1 MKKNFRILSLFG
13 VTTALLVAMLSS
25 ISAFAAPS
33 GAVTGTITVDRDWYS
48 NATAAN
54 NDVLVKVTDADANI
68 TTTAVTGTLDIMRN
82 KAQLAGAQTVLPNTP
97 IVGTPYICD
106 TDHANVAA
114 CNAGTLNLITNNGGT
129 GTSQLSVVVNDATTG
144 VITIT
149 NTSSQAT
156 VNGAGAD
163 LEVHYTYSAV
173 DYVKTT
179 LKSTQEPNGNTI
191 WLKETGKDTGIFTA
205 IVDITPDATA
215 TDYGTLKTIY
225 KGASGNLGAGVASA
239 ALNSTVDH
247 LDEQALKQTGGTAA
261 SAANVWCVKSTDGN
275 DASLTDDDCAQAANG
290 ATVAYVPGT
299 LAITANT
306 GVASDT
312 PTVTFTPTGALNSLI
327 EINYPHDV
335 VTGVSSTT
343 AASNTVNDNGLKALN
358 LNTLT
363 AEYSDSTPTSGSTAV
378 KVTDTASVETSGATF
393 ASILPVTS
401 TATQSTQPTI
411 SGTVTDTGGSGID
424 VSTVMINI
432 DKNGDGD
439 VGDANETNQ
448 ATVVTGADGDNTVTF
463 TFTTTLSVNN
473 DHNFFIEAT
482 DMAGNIAFTDA
493 TPAATGEDAA
503 VGDNDTADWHQFT
516 IDSTPATFSSAQTGK
531 YWDSSLS
538 TPAEASNKATSV
550 VLIFNENID
559 GTTVQATDFLVDGV
573 QPITAFHTTSA
584 KTKVY
589 LELGT
594 AIAAD
599 KKPVVKM
606 GAAGAVSDLA
616 GNTTNTGSVT
626 ASDKIAPTFTVTLDA
641 TLTKKNVVVTVSS
654 DEPISGAPI
663 INVGALKGGSTSS
676 LPTTNSNLSSQVATS
691 TSWTG
696 KYTATANYEGKVG
709 VVVTGNDMNGNS
721 GTAGN
726 NTMGAAALTANNCDK
741 AHNDYSTD
749 CKFTSTKNIVFTSD
763 TTMNDAT
770 FTSGNVSLNDTSP
783 GANVTNASPY
793 VTATFDEAV
802 TVTAATFD
810 LKSATTPADVLASGS
825 LATDGKK
832 WIYKADGLTVGS
844 EYKINIT
851 YADAAGNED
860 KNIDAV
866 LTIKAIS
873 DTSIPLNPGSNLI
886 SMPVDPADTAINTVI
901 TSSAVS
907 AVSTYDN
914 GAWISATRSGAG
926 TLSGALTTIE
936 SGRAYWVT
944 TTDFTPI
951 KTAVVTQDA
960 GDTPPTVAVEE
971 GWNLL
976 PVINI
981 TNTNASIGNTLTADT
996 YFGSISWVTAYS
1008 YSPVTDVWSK
1018 ITPNTFATVTVG
1030 NGYWVYADA
1039 AGTLVP

>member
-1 MKKNFRILSLFG
+1 MKKNFRYLSLFG

-33 GAVTGTITVDRDWYS
+33 GAITGTITVDKTWYS
-48 NATAAN
+48 NDTNAT

-68 TTTAVTGTLDIMRN
+68 TSASTALTADAAGDQRARSLAQYASANIVVATG
-82 KAQLAGAQTVLPNTP
+82 QTP
-97 IVGTPYICD
+97 IVGTPVVCD
-106 TDHANVAA
+106 KGDLIGACDGEVDGKTISVTVVDAA
-114 CNAGTLNLITNNGGT
+114 AGIVRLTNQDAAVGG
-129 GTSQLSVVVNDATTG
+129 A
-144 VITIT
+144 
-149 NTSSQAT
+149 
-156 VNGAGAD
+156 AD
-163 LEVHYTYSAV
+163 IAMFWNYSDV

-215 TDYGTLKTIY
+215 TDYGTLKTVMSNV
-225 KGASGNLGAGVASA
+225 ASGNLAAGAQSAELTGDVANMIFIDETQLLAQPAGPAAGSA
-239 ALNSTVDH
+239 SNLWCIRK
-247 LDEQALKQTGGTAA
+247 QAATDDNCTD
-261 SAANVWCVKSTDGN
+261 ANNYVAGSIV
-275 DASLTDDDCAQAANG
+275 LTDNDG
-290 ATVAYVPGT
+290 IGFPKFK
-299 LAITANT
+299 I
-306 GVASDT
+306 
-312 PTVTFTPTGALNSLI
+312 TPTGA
-327 EINYPHDV
+327 INEAIDINMTV
-335 VTGVSSTT
+335 DNVSACTSSTT
-343 AASNTVNDNGLKALN
+343 AGSNTCNDNGLKALN

-363 AEYSDSTPTSGSTAV
+363 AEYSDATPTSGATAV
-378 KVTDTASVETSGATF
+378 KVTDTASVETTGATF
-393 ASILPVTS
+393 SAILPVTT

-432 DKNGDGD
+432 DTDGNAAIAGGTEVD
-439 VGDANETNQ
+439 Q
-448 ATVVTGADGDNTVTF
+448 ATVVTGADGDNTVTW
-463 TFTTTLSVNN
+463 TYTATLGVNLP
-473 DHNFFIEAT
+473 HNFYVEAT
-482 DMAGNIAFTDA
+482 DMAGNLTYSDA
-493 TPAATGEDAA
+493 TPSATGEDAA
-503 VGDNDTADWHQFT
+503 VGPNDTADWHQFT
-516 IDSTPATFSSAQTGK
+516 IDSTPASFSSAQTGK
-531 YWDSSLS
+531 FWDSSLS
-538 TPAEASNKATSV
+538 TPAEGSDKNTSV
-550 VLIFNENID
+550 VLIFNENVD
-559 GTTVQATDFLVDGV
+559 GTTVQAADFLVDGV
-573 QPITAFHTTSA
+573 QPVTAFHTTSA

-589 LELGT
+589 LELGA

-626 ASDKIAPTFTVTLDA
+626 AADKISPTFTVTLDA

-663 INVGALKGGSTSS
+663 INVGALKGGASS
-676 LPTTNSNLSSQVATS
+676 SVPVTNSNLSSQVATS

-696 KYTATANYEGKVG
+696 KYTAGATYEGKVG

-726 NTMGAAALTANNCDK
+726 NTMGAATLSADQCNA
-741 AHNDYSTD
+741 AHASYSSD

-770 FTSGNVSLNDTSP
+770 YTSGNVSLNDTSP
-783 GANVTNASPY
+783 GANVTNAAPY
-793 VTATFDEAV
+793 ITATFDEAV

-810 LKSATTPADVLASGS
+810 LKSATTPADVLAAGS

-832 WIYKADGLTVGS
+832 WIYKAEGLTVGS
-844 EYKINIT
+844 EYKVNIT
-851 YADAAGNED
+851 YSDAAGNED

-866 LTIKAIS
+866 LTIKAIT
-873 DTSIPLNPGSNLI
+873 DTSIPLNPGSNLV

-914 GAWISATRSGAG
+914 GAWITATRSGD
-926 TLSGALTTIE
+926 TLSGALSTIE

-981 TNTNASIGNTLTADT
+981 TNTNASIGNSLTADT

-1030 NGYWVYADA
+1030 AGYWVYADA

>member
-33 GAVTGTITVDRDWYS
+33 GAVTGTITVDKNWYS
-48 NATAAN
+48 NDTSAN
-54 NDVLVKVTDADANI
+54 NDVLITVNDADANV
-68 TTTAVTGTLDIMRN
+68 TKASTA
-82 KAQLAGAQTVLPNTP
+82 LAASAAGDQRAKNLQQYASVNVVVDSAETP
-97 IVGTPYICD
+97 IVGTPKVCD
-106 TDHANVAA
+106 KGDAIAA
-114 CNAGTLNLITNNGGT
+114 CDGEVNGKTVSVTVVDAAAGIVQLTN
-129 GTSQLSVVVNDATTG
+129 QDAAIANDA
-144 VITIT
+144 
-149 NTSSQAT
+149 
-156 VNGAGAD
+156 NGEIAMFWN
-163 LEVHYTYSAV
+163 YSDV
-173 DYVKTT
+173 DYLKTT

-191 WLKETGKDTGIFTA
+191 WLKETGKDTGVFTA
-205 IVDITPDATA
+205 IVDITDDSTA

-225 KGASGNLGAGVASA
+225 NGASGDLGAGVQSA
-239 ALNSTVDH
+239 ALNSAVDH
-247 LDEQALKQTGGTAA
+247 LDEQALKQTAGQGGVWCVRTAA
-261 SAANVWCVKSTDGN
+261 STDDNCADGAANTYF
-275 DASLTDDDCAQAANG
+275 AG
-290 ATVAYVPGT
+290 ALEIVT
-299 LAITANT
+299 NT

-312 PTVTFTPTGALNSLI
+312 PTVKWTPVVAIDANI
-327 EINYPHDV
+327 NINYPHDV
-335 VTGVSSTT
+335 VTGTSSTT
-343 AASNTVNDNGLKALN
+343 ALSNTVNDNGLKALN
-358 LNTLT
+358 LNTVT
-363 AEYSDSTPTSGSTAV
+363 AEYSDSTPTSGATAV

-439 VGDANETNQ
+439 VGDAGETNQ

-463 TFTTTLSVNN
+463 TYTATLSVNN

-493 TPAATGEDAA
+493 TPAAAGEDAA
-503 VGDNDTADWHQFT
+503 VGDSDAADWHQFT

-531 YWDSSLS
+531 FWDSSLS
-538 TPAEASNKATSV
+538 TPAEGSNKATSV

-559 GTTVQATDFLVDGV
+559 GTTVQASDFLVDGV
-573 QPITAFHTTSA
+573 QPVSAFHTTSA

-626 ASDKIAPTFTVTLDA
+626 ASDKIAPTFTVSLDA

-663 INVGALKGGSTSS
+663 INVGALKGGATSS
-676 LPTTNSNLSSQVATS
+676 LPTTNANLSSQVATS

-726 NTMGAAALTANNCDK
+726 NTMGAASLTANQCNA
-741 AHNDYSTD
+741 AHVDYSSD

-783 GANVTNASPY
+783 GANVTNTAPY

-860 KNIDAV
+860 KNIDAL

-886 SMPVDPADTAINTVI
+886 SIPVDPADTAINSVI

-907 AVSTYDN
+907 AVSTYDD
-914 GAWISATRSGAG
+914 GAWITATRSGD
-926 TLSGALTTIE
+926 TLSGALTTID

-951 KTAVVTQDA
+951 KTAVTTQDA
-960 GDTPPTVAVEE
+960 GDTPPTVAVEA

-1030 NGYWVYADA
+1030 SGYWVYADA

>member
-1 MKKNFRILSLFG
+1 VKKNFRILSLFG
-13 VTTALLVAMLSS
+13 VTTIMLVAMLSS

-33 GAVTGTITVDRDWYS
+33 GAVTGTITVDKDWYS
-48 NATAAN
+48 NDTNAN
-54 NDVLVKVTDADANI
+54 SNDDVLIKVTDADANV
-68 TTTAVTGTLDIMRN
+68 TKASTALAASGAGDQRARN
-82 KAQLAGAQTVLPNTP
+82 LAQYASINLVVDAAETP
-97 IVGTPYICD
+97 IVGTPKVCD
-106 TDHANVAA
+106 KGDAIGA
-114 CNAGTLNLITNNGGT
+114 CDGEVDGKT
-129 GTSQLSVVVNDATTG
+129 LSVTVVDAAAG
-144 VITIT
+144 IVRLT
-149 NTSSQAT
+149 NQDAA
-156 VNGAGAD
+156 VGGAAD
-163 LEVHYTYSAV
+163 IALFWNYSDV
-173 DYVKTT
+173 DYVKST

-205 IVDITPDATA
+205 IVDLTNDSTA
-215 TDYGTLKTIY
+215 TDYGTLKTVY
-225 KGASGNLGAGVASA
+225 SNAASGDLAAGAQSATLNFDEAFDHVDEA
-239 ALNSTVDH
+239 ALLSV
-247 LDEQALKQTGGTAA
+247 GGQGKAWCVRTAA
-261 SAANVWCVKSTDGN
+261 STDHNCADGAANSYI
-275 DASLTDDDCAQAANG
+275 AA
-290 ATVAYVPGT
+290 TMVMVT
-299 LAITANT
+299 NT
-306 GVASDT
+306 GVATDT
-312 PTVTFTPTGALNSLI
+312 PSFKITPTGALNANI
-327 EINYPHDV
+327 DVNVPIDV
-335 VTGVSSTT
+335 VTGTSSTT

-358 LNTLT
+358 LNTVT
-363 AEYSDSTPTSGSTAV
+363 ASYKDSTPTSGAAV
-378 KVTDTASVETSGATF
+378 TLTDTASVETTGATF
-393 ASILPVTS
+393 SNILPVTGTS
-401 TATQSTQPTI
+401 TQSTQPTI

-432 DKNGDGD
+432 DADGNSAIAGGSEVD
-439 VGDANETNQ
+439 Q
-448 ATVVTGADGDNTVTF
+448 AVVVTGADGDNTVTW
-463 TFTTTLSVNN
+463 TYTATLAVNLG
-473 DHNFFIEAT
+473 HNFYVEAT
-482 DMAGNIAFTDA
+482 DMSGNLTYSDA
-493 TPAATGEDAA
+493 TPAATNENAA
-503 VGDNDTADWHQFT
+503 VGPNDTADWYQFT
-516 IDSTPATFSSAQTGK
+516 IDSTPATFSSAETGK

-538 TPAEASNKATSV
+538 TPAEASDKNTSV

-559 GTTVQATDFLVDGV
+559 GTTVQASDFLVDGV
-573 QPITAFHTTSA
+573 QPVTAFHTSSA

-594 AIAAD
+594 AIASD

-606 GAAGAVSDLA
+606 GAAGAVSDEA

-626 ASDKIAPTFTVTLDA
+626 ASDKIAPSFTVTLDS
-641 TLTKKNVVVTVSS
+641 TLTKKNVVVTVSA
-654 DEPISGAPI
+654 DEPISGAPTI
-663 INVGALKGGSTSS
+663 TVGALKGGAGSS
-676 LPTTNSNLSSQVATS
+676 LPSTSTPLSSQVATS

-696 KYTATANYEGKVG
+696 KYTATANYEGTVG
-709 VVVTGNDMNGNS
+709 VTVAGNDMNGNS

-726 NTMGAAALTANNCDK
+726 NTMGAATLTANQCDK

-749 CKFTSTKNIVFTSD
+749 CKFTSTKNISFTSD

-770 FTSGNVSLNDTSP
+770 FTSGNVSLSDTSP
-783 GANVTNASPY
+783 GANVTNSAPY

-810 LKSATTPADVLASGS
+810 LKSATTPADVLAAGS
-825 LATDGKK
+825 LASDGKK
-832 WIYKADGLTVGS
+832 WIYKAEGLTVGS

-860 KNIDAV
+860 KNIDAL

-886 SMPVDPADTAINTVI
+886 SIPVDPADTAINTVI

-914 GAWISATRSGAG
+914 GAWISATRSGD

-981 TNTNASIGNTLTADT
+981 TSTNASIGNTLTADT

>member
-1 MKKNFRILSLFG
+1 MKKNFRYLSLFG

-33 GAVTGTITVDRDWYS
+33 GAITGTITVDKNWYS
-48 NATAAN
+48 NDTSAA

-68 TTTAVTGTLDIMRN
+68 KTAGVTGTLNIMRN
-82 KAQLAGAQTVLPNTP
+82 KAQLAGAQTVLPNVP

-106 TDHANVAA
+106 TDHADLAA

-129 GTSQLSVVVNDATTG
+129 GSSQLSVVVNDATTG

-149 NTSSQAT
+149 NTSTQGT

-163 LEVHYTYSAV
+163 LEVHYNYSAV

-205 IVDITPDATA
+205 LVDITADATA
-215 TDYGTLKTIY
+215 TDYGTLKTVMSDV
-225 KGASGNLGAGVASA
+225 ASGNLGAGVQSA
-239 ALNSTVDH
+239 ELTGDVANMIFI
-247 LDEQALKQTGGTAA
+247 DETQLLAQTTFTAG
-261 SAANVWCVKSTDGN
+261 SAANLWCIRLAAGTDDNCTETNNVVPGVVV
-275 DASLTDDDCAQAANG
+275 LTDNDGVGFPKFKITPVGAVNANIDINM
-290 ATVAYVPGT
+290 TVDNVSACT
-299 LAITANT
+299 
-306 GVASDT
+306 
-312 PTVTFTPTGALNSLI
+312 
-327 EINYPHDV
+327 
-335 VTGVSSTT
+335 SSTT
-343 AASNTVNDNGLKALN
+343 AGSNTCNDNGLKALN
-358 LNTLT
+358 LNTIT
-363 AEYSDSTPTSGSTAV
+363 AEYSDATPTSGSTAV
-378 KVTDTASVETSGATF
+378 KVTDTASVETTGATF
-393 ASILPVTS
+393 SAILPVTS

-432 DKNGDGD
+432 DTNGNAAISGGSEID
-439 VGDANETNQ
+439 Q
-448 ATVVTGADGDNTVTF
+448 ATVVTGADGDNTVTW
-463 TFTTTLSVNN
+463 TYTATLGVNL
-473 DHNFFIEAT
+473 DHNFYVEAT
-482 DMAGNIAFTDA
+482 DMAGNLTYSDA

-503 VGDNDTADWHQFT
+503 VGPADTADWHQFK

-531 YWDSSLS
+531 FWDTSLS
-538 TPAEASNKATSV
+538 TPAEGSDKNTSV

-559 GTTVQATDFLVDGV
+559 GTTVQASDFLVDGV
-573 QPITAFHTTSA
+573 QPVTAFHTTSA

-626 ASDKIAPTFTVTLDA
+626 AADKIAPSFTVTLDA
-641 TLTKKNVVVTVSS
+641 TLTKKNIVVTVSS

-663 INVGALKGGSTSS
+663 INVGALKGGANTS
-676 LPTTNSNLSSQVATS
+676 LPVTNSNLSSQVATS

-696 KYTATANYEGKVG
+696 KYTAGASYEGKVG

-721 GTAGN
+721 GTTGN
-726 NTMGAAALTANNCDK
+726 NTMGAATLSADQCNA
-741 AHNDYSTD
+741 AHASYSSD

-763 TTMNDAT
+763 MTMNDAT
-770 FTSGNVSLNDTSP
+770 YTSGNVSLSDTSP
-783 GANVTNASPY
+783 GANVTNSAPY

-810 LKSATTPADVLASGS
+810 LKSATTPADVLADGS
-825 LATDGKK
+825 LASDGKK
-832 WIYKADGLTVGS
+832 WIYKAEGLTVGS
-844 EYKINIT
+844 EYKINLT

-873 DTSIPLNPGSNLI
+873 DTSIPLNPGSNLV

-914 GAWISATRSGAG
+914 GAWITATRSGD
-926 TLSGALTTIE
+926 TLSGALSTIE

-981 TNTNASIGNTLTADT
+981 TNTNASIGNSLTADT

-1030 NGYWVYADA
+1030 AGYWVYADA

>member
-239 ALNSTVDH
+239 ALNALVDH

-312 PTVTFTPTGALNSLI
+312 PTVTFTPTGALNSTI

-358 LNTLT
+358 LNTIT

-538 TPAEASNKATSV
+538 TPAEASDKATSV

-886 SMPVDPADTAINTVI
+886 SIPVDPADTAINTVI
-901 TSSAVS
+901 TSTAVS

-914 GAWISATRSGAG
+914 GAWISATRSGD

-981 TNTNASIGNTLTADT
+981 TSTNASIGNTLTADT

>member
-33 GAVTGTITVDRDWYS
+33 GAVTGTITVDKNWYS
-48 NATAAN
+48 NDTSAN
-54 NDVLVKVTDADANI
+54 NDVLITVTDADANI
-68 TTTAVTGTLDIMRN
+68 TSAAIGDDNTAVRNLAAGGSTTTTL
-82 KAQLAGAQTVLPNTP
+82 AETP
-97 IVGTPYICD
+97 IVGTPYFCLNSLSLNA
-106 TDHANVAA
+106 TTCAAHASKNKADSDGGDANLLISVTVVDAA
-114 CNAGTLNLITNNGGT
+114 NGVIRFVNTHAST
-129 GTSQLSVVVNDATTG
+129 GVSNDADT
-144 VITIT
+144 
-149 NTSSQAT
+149 ADWT
-156 VNGAGAD
+156 VDIFYN
-163 LEVHYTYSAV
+163 YSAV
-173 DYVKTT
+173 DYAKTT

-191 WLKETGKDTGIFTA
+191 WLKETGKDTGKFTA
-205 IVDITPDATA
+205 TVVITDDSTA

-225 KGASGNLGAGVASA
+225 KGASGNLAAGAQSG
-239 ALNSTVDH
+239 ALNSAVDH
-247 LDEQALKQTGGTAA
+247 LDEQALTQTNERNG
-261 SAANVWCVKSTDGN
+261 VWCVKSGANDG
-275 DASLTDDDCAQAANG
+275 ALADDNCAEAAG
-290 ATVAYVPGT
+290 GGVTYVPGT
-299 LAITANT
+299 LAIVTNT
-306 GVASDT
+306 GVAADT
-312 PTVTFTPTGALNSLI
+312 PTVKFTPTGALNSHI

-335 VTGVSSTT
+335 VS
-343 AASNTVNDNGLKALN
+343 ADPPADNGLKALN
-358 LNTLT
+358 LNTIT
-363 AEYSDSTPTSGSTAV
+363 AEYSDATPTSGATAV
-378 KVTDTASVETSGATF
+378 KVTDTASVETTGATF
-393 ASILPVTS
+393 SNILPVTS

-432 DKNGDGD
+432 DTDGNAAIAGGSEVD
-439 VGDANETNQ
+439 Q
-448 ATVVTGADGDNTVTF
+448 ATVVTGSDGDNTVTW
-463 TFTTTLSVNN
+463 TYTATLGVNLP
-473 DHNFFIEAT
+473 HNFYVEAT
-482 DMAGNIAFTDA
+482 DMAGNLTYSDA

-503 VGDNDTADWHQFT
+503 VGPNDTADWHQFT

-531 YWDSSLS
+531 FWDTSLS
-538 TPAEASNKATSV
+538 TPAEGSNKATSV

-559 GTTVQATDFLVDGV
+559 GTTVQASDFLVDGV
-573 QPITAFHTTSA
+573 QPVSAFHTTSA

-616 GNTTNTGSVT
+616 CNTTNTGSVT

-641 TLTKKNVVVTVSS
+641 TLTKKNVIVTVSA

-663 INVGALKGGSTSS
+663 INVGALKGGASSS
-676 LPTTNSNLSSQVATS
+676 LPVTNSNLSSQVATS

-696 KYTATANYEGKVG
+696 KYTAGATYEGKVG

-726 NTMGAAALTANNCDK
+726 NTMGAATLSADQCNA
-741 AHNDYSTD
+741 AHASYSSD

-770 FTSGNVSLNDTSP
+770 FTSGNVSLNDSTP

-810 LKSATTPADVLASGS
+810 LKSATTPADVLAAGS
-825 LATDGKK
+825 LSTDGKK

-844 EYKINIT
+844 EYKVNIT
-851 YADAAGNED
+851 YSDAAGNED
-860 KNIDAV
+860 KNIDAL

-886 SMPVDPADTAINTVI
+886 SIPVDPADTAINSVI

-907 AVSTYDN
+907 AVSTYDD
-914 GAWISATRSGAG
+914 GAWITATRSGD
-926 TLSGALTTIE
+926 TLSGALTTID

-951 KTAVVTQDA
+951 KTAVTTQDA

>member
-1 MKKNFRILSLFG
+1 MKKNFRYLSLFG

-33 GAVTGTITVDRDWYS
+33 GAITGTITVDKTWYS
-48 NATAAN
+48 NVAAAT
-54 NDVLVKVTDADANI
+54 NDVLVKVTDADAN
-68 TTTAVTGTLDIMRN
+68 TTTAAVTNDVETLRA
-82 KAQLAGAQTVLPNTP
+82 KASLVSTNIVLANTP
-97 IVGTPYICD
+97 IVGTPVACD
-106 TDHANVAA
+106 SDTATDTLAKCIAASAQNIFVTSTATQPHSLVVANAA
-114 CNAGTLNLITNNGGT
+114 A
-129 GTSQLSVVVNDATTG
+129 G
-144 VITIT
+144 VITMT
-149 NTSSQAT
+149 NLHGSAT
-156 VNGAGAD
+156 PNDGTVDAD
-163 LEVHYTYSAV
+163 IYYNYSAV

-205 IVDITPDATA
+205 KVDLSADAVA
-215 TDYGTLKTIY
+215 TDYGTLKTIMSNV
-225 KGASGNLGAGVASA
+225 ASGNLAAGAQSATLTGDVANMIFIDEAQFLAQPAGAQSA
-239 ALNSTVDH
+239 TSLWCVR
-247 LDEQALKQTGGTAA
+247 TAA
-261 SAANVWCVKSTDGN
+261 SSDDNCADGAANTYFPASMALVDNDGVGFPTFKITPVGVLN
-275 DASLTDDDCAQAANG
+275 ENVDVNVTVDDISAC
-290 ATVAYVPGT
+290 
-299 LAITANT
+299 
-306 GVASDT
+306 
-312 PTVTFTPTGALNSLI
+312 
-327 EINYPHDV
+327 
-335 VTGVSSTT
+335 VSSTT
-343 AASNTVNDNGLKALN
+343 AASNTCTDNGLKALN
-358 LNTLT
+358 LNTIT
-363 AEYSDSTPTSGSTAV
+363 AEYSDATPTSGSTAV
-378 KVTDTASVETSGATF
+378 KVTDTASVETTGATF
-393 ASILPVTS
+393 SGILPVTS

-432 DKNGDGD
+432 DTDGNAAIAGGSEVD
-439 VGDANETNQ
+439 Q
-448 ATVVTGADGDNTVTF
+448 ATVVTGADGDNTVTW
-463 TFTTTLSVNN
+463 TYTATLAVNL
-473 DHNFFIEAT
+473 DHNFYVEAT
-482 DMAGNIAFTDA
+482 DMAGNLTYSDA

-503 VGDNDTADWHQFT
+503 VGPNDTADWHQFK

-531 YWDSSLS
+531 FWDTSLS
-538 TPAEASNKATSV
+538 TPAEGSDKNTSV

-559 GTTVQATDFLVDGV
+559 GTTVQAADFLVDGV
-573 QPITAFHTTSA
+573 QPVTAFHTTSA

-589 LELGT
+589 LELGA

-626 ASDKIAPTFTVTLDA
+626 AADKIAPTFTVTLDA
-641 TLTKKNVVVTVSS
+641 TLTKKNIVVTVSS

-663 INVGALKGGSTSS
+663 INVGALKGGASTSV
-676 LPTTNSNLSSQVATS
+676 PVTNSNLSSQVATS

-696 KYTATANYEGKVG
+696 KYTAGATYEGKVG

-721 GTAGN
+721 GTTGN
-726 NTMGAAALTANNCDK
+726 NTMGAATLSADQCNA
-741 AHNDYSTD
+741 AHASYSSD

-763 TTMNDAT
+763 MTMNDAT
-770 FTSGNVSLNDTSP
+770 YTSGNVSLSDTSP
-783 GANVTNASPY
+783 GANVTNTAPY

-810 LKSATTPADVLASGS
+810 LKSATTPADVLAAGS
-825 LATDGKK
+825 LASDGKK
-832 WIYKADGLTVGS
+832 WIYKAEGLTVGS
-844 EYKINIT
+844 EYKINLT

-866 LTIKAIS
+866 LTIKAIT
-873 DTSIPLNPGSNLI
+873 DTSIPLNPGSNLV

-914 GAWISATRSGAG
+914 GAWITATRSGD
-926 TLSGALTTIE
+926 TLSGALSTIE

-981 TNTNASIGNTLTADT
+981 TNTNASIGNSLTADT

-1030 NGYWVYADA
+1030 AGYWVYADA

>member
-1 MKKNFRILSLFG
+1 MKKNFRYLSLFG

-33 GAVTGTITVDRDWYS
+33 GAITGTITVDKTWYS
-48 NATAAN
+48 NVAAAT
-54 NDVLVKVTDADANI
+54 NDVLIKVTDADANV
-68 TTTAVTGTLDIMRN
+68 TTAGTGLAVSGTGDQVARSLAQGAAVTLMVDAA
-82 KAQLAGAQTVLPNTP
+82 KTP
-97 IVGTPYICD
+97 IVGTPLVCD
-106 TDHANVAA
+106 KADLIAA
-114 CNAGTLNLITNNGGT
+114 CDNEVDSKTISVTVVDAVAGLVRLTNI
-129 GTSQLSVVVNDATTG
+129 D
-144 VITIT
+144 
-149 NTSSQAT
+149 
-156 VNGAGAD
+156 
-163 LEVHYTYSAV
+163 SAV
-173 DYVKTT
+173 GGAADIALFWNYSDVDYLKTT
-179 LKSTQEPNGNTI
+179 LKSTQEPNGNTV

-205 IVDITPDATA
+205 IVVVTADAVA

-225 KGASGNLGAGVASA
+225 NGAPGDLGAGVQSA
-239 ALNSTVDH
+239 AFNSAVDH
-247 LDEQALKQTGGTAA
+247 LDEVALSTTAGQNGAWCVRTAA
-261 SAANVWCVKSTDGN
+261 STDDNCTDGV
-275 DASLTDDDCAQAANG
+275 ANTYF
-290 ATVAYVPGT
+290 AGT
-299 LAITANT
+299 LEIVTNT
-306 GVASDT
+306 GVAADT
-312 PTVTFTPTGALNSLI
+312 PTVKWTPTVAIANGTNI
-327 EINYPHDV
+327 NINYPHDV
-335 VTGVSSTT
+335 VTGTSSTT

-358 LNTLT
+358 LNTIT
-363 AEYSDSTPTSGSTAV
+363 AEYSDSTPTSGATAV
-378 KVTDTASVETSGATF
+378 KVTDTASVETTGATF
-393 ASILPVTS
+393 SGILPVTS

-432 DKNGDGD
+432 DADGNAAIAGGSEVD
-439 VGDANETNQ
+439 Q
-448 ATVVTGADGDNTVTF
+448 ATVVTGADGDNTVTW
-463 TFTTTLSVNN
+463 TYTATLGVNLA
-473 DHNFFIEAT
+473 HNFYVEAT
-482 DMAGNIAFTDA
+482 DMAGNLTYSDA

-503 VGDNDTADWHQFT
+503 VGPNDTADWHQFT

-531 YWDSSLS
+531 FWDTSLS
-538 TPAEASNKATSV
+538 TPAEGSDLSTSV

-559 GTTVQATDFLVDGV
+559 GTTVQAADFLVDGV
-573 QPITAFHTTSA
+573 QPVTAFHTTSA

-616 GNTTNTGSVT
+616 GNTTNTGTVT
-626 ASDKIAPTFTVTLDA
+626 ATDKIAPTFTVTLDA
-641 TLTKKNVVVTVSS
+641 TLTKKNIVVTVSS

-663 INVGALKGGSTSS
+663 INVGALKGGAGTS
-676 LPTTNSNLSSQVATS
+676 LPVTNSNLSSQVATS

-696 KYTATANYEGKVG
+696 KYTAGATYEGKVG

-721 GTAGN
+721 GTTGN
-726 NTMGAAALTANNCDK
+726 NTMGAVTLTANQCDA

-763 TTMNDAT
+763 MTMNDAT
-770 FTSGNVSLNDTSP
+770 YTSGNVSLGDTSP
-783 GANVTNASPY
+783 GNNVTNTAPY
-793 VTATFDEAV
+793 ITATFDEAV

-810 LKSATTPADVLASGS
+810 LKSATTPADILAAGS

-832 WIYKADGLTVGS
+832 WIYKAAGLVVGS
-844 EYKINIT
+844 EYKVNIT

-860 KNIDAV
+860 KNIDAL
-866 LTIKAIS
+866 LTIKAIT

-901 TSSAVS
+901 TSSAIS

-914 GAWISATRSGAG
+914 GAWITATRSGD
-926 TLSGALTTIE
+926 TLAGALTTIE

-981 TNTNASIGNTLTADT
+981 TNTNASIGNSLTADT

-1008 YSPVTDVWSK
+1008 YSPVTDVWGK
-1018 ITPNTFATVTVG
+1018 ITPNTFATVSVG
-1030 NGYWVYADA
+1030 AGYWVYADA

>member
-1 MKKNFRILSLFG
+1 MKKNFRYLSLFG

-33 GAVTGTITVDRDWYS
+33 GAITGTITVDKTWYS
-48 NATAAN
+48 NDTNAT
-54 NDVLVKVTDADANI
+54 NDVLVKVTDADANV
-68 TTTAVTGTLDIMRN
+68 TTAVIINDDTSLRN
-82 KAQLAGAQTVLPNTP
+82 MAAGATVQKTLAQTP
-97 IVGTPYICD
+97 IVGTPIFCLND
-106 TDHANVAA
+106 KATTAANCAAHAAKNKMDSDGGDAD
-114 CNAGTLNLITNNGGT
+114 LLISVTVVDAVTGVVRFINTTST
-129 GTSQLSVVVNDATTG
+129 GTSNDGDT
-144 VITIT
+144 VDWTIDIFY
-149 NTSSQAT
+149 N
-156 VNGAGAD
+156 
-163 LEVHYTYSAV
+163 YSAV

-205 IVDITPDATA
+205 LVDITADATP
-215 TDYGTLKTIY
+215 TDYGTLKTIASNI
-225 KGASGNLGAGVASA
+225 ASGAISAGALSGTLTGDVANMIYIDETQFLAQPTGAQSA
-239 ALNSTVDH
+239 TSLWCVRIQESTDNNCA
-247 LDEQALKQTGGTAA
+247 DG
-261 SAANVWCVKSTDGN
+261 AANSYYPATIT
-275 DASLTDDDCAQAANG
+275 LTDND
-290 ATVAYVPGT
+290 
-299 LAITANT
+299 
-306 GVASDT
+306 GVGF
-312 PTVTFTPTGALNSLI
+312 PTFKITPTGAVDDAI
-327 EINYPHDV
+327 DV
-335 VTGVSSTT
+335 NVTVDDVSACTSSTT
-343 AASNTVNDNGLKALN
+343 AGSNTCTDNGLKALN
-358 LNTLT
+358 LNTIT
-363 AEYSDSTPTSGSTAV
+363 AEYSDSTPTSGATAV
-378 KVTDTASVETSGATF
+378 KVTDTASVETTGATF
-393 ASILPVTS
+393 SAILPVTT

-424 VSTVMINI
+424 VSTVVINI
-432 DKNGDGD
+432 DTDGNAAIAGGTE
-439 VGDANETNQ
+439 VGL
-448 ATVVTGADGDNTVTF
+448 ATVVTGADGDNTVTW
-463 TFTTTLSVNN
+463 TYTATLGVNLP
-473 DHNFFIEAT
+473 HNFYIAAT
-482 DMAGNIAFTDA
+482 DMAGNLTYSDA
-493 TPAATGEDAA
+493 TPSATNEDAA
-503 VGDNDTADWHQFT
+503 VGPNDTADWHQFT

-531 YWDSSLS
+531 FWDSSLS
-538 TPAEASNKATSV
+538 TPAEASDKNTSV

-559 GTTVQATDFLVDGV
+559 GTTVQASDFLVDGV
-573 QPITAFHTTSA
+573 QPVSAFHTTSA

-626 ASDKIAPTFTVTLDA
+626 AADKIAPTFTVTLDA
-641 TLTKKNVVVTVSS
+641 TLTKKNIVVTVSS

-663 INVGALKGGSTSS
+663 INVGALKGGASS
-676 LPTTNSNLSSQVATS
+676 SVPVTNSNLSSQVATS

-696 KYTATANYEGKVG
+696 KYTAGASYEGKVG

-726 NTMGAAALTANNCDK
+726 NTMGAATLSADQCNA
-741 AHNDYSTD
+741 AHASYSSD

-763 TTMNDAT
+763 MTMNDAT
-770 FTSGNVSLNDTSP
+770 FTSGNVSLSDTSP
-783 GANVTNASPY
+783 GANVTNSAPY

-810 LKSATTPADVLASGS
+810 LKSATTPADVLAAGS
-825 LATDGKK
+825 LASDGKK
-832 WIYKADGLTVGS
+832 WIYKAEGLTVGS
-844 EYKINIT
+844 EYKVNIT
-851 YADAAGNED
+851 YSDAAGNED

-873 DTSIPLNPGSNLI
+873 DTSIPLNPGSNLV

-914 GAWISATRSGAG
+914 GAWITATRSGDS
-926 TLSGALTTIE
+926 LSGALTTIE

-981 TNTNASIGNTLTADT
+981 TNTNASIGNSLTADT

-1030 NGYWVYADA
+1030 AGYWVYADA

>member
-13 VTTALLVAMLSS
+13 VTTIMLVAMLSS

-33 GAVTGTITVDRDWYS
+33 GAVTGTITVDKDWYS
-48 NATAAN
+48 NDTNAN
-54 NDVLVKVTDADANI
+54 SNDDVLIKVTDADANV
-68 TTTAVTGTLDIMRN
+68 TKASTALSADAAGDQRARSL
-82 KAQLAGAQTVLPNTP
+82 AQYASVNVVVSSAQTP
-97 IVGTPYICD
+97 IVGTPLVCD
-106 TDHANVAA
+106 KGDAIGACDGEVNSKTISVTVVDAAAGIVRLTNQDAALANDDDIALFW
-114 CNAGTLNLITNNGGT
+114 N
-129 GTSQLSVVVNDATTG
+129 
-144 VITIT
+144 
-149 NTSSQAT
+149 
-156 VNGAGAD
+156 
-163 LEVHYTYSAV
+163 YSDV
-173 DYVKTT
+173 DYVKST

-205 IVDITPDATA
+205 IVDLTNDSTA
-215 TDYGTLKTIY
+215 TDYGTLKTVY
-225 KGASGNLGAGVASA
+225 SNAASGNLAAGAQSA
-239 ALNSTVDH
+239 ALNFDEALDHVD
-247 LDEQALKQTGGTAA
+247 EAALLSTGGQGGAWCIRTAA
-261 SAANVWCVKSTDGN
+261 STDDNCADGAANSYI
-275 DASLTDDDCAQAANG
+275 A
-290 ATVAYVPGT
+290 GT
-299 LAITANT
+299 MVMVTNT
-306 GVASDT
+306 GVATDT
-312 PTVTFTPTGALNSLI
+312 PSFKITPTAALNANI
-327 EINYPHDV
+327 DVNVPIDV
-335 VTGVSSTT
+335 VTGTSSTT
-343 AASNTVNDNGLKALN
+343 ASSNTVNDNGLKALN
-358 LNTLT
+358 LNTVT
-363 AEYSDSTPTSGSTAV
+363 ASYKDSTPTSGAAV
-378 KVTDTASVETSGATF
+378 TLTDTASVETTGATF
-393 ASILPVTS
+393 SNILPVTGTS
-401 TATQSTQPTI
+401 TQSTQPTI

-432 DKNGDGD
+432 DTDGNAAIAGGSEVD
-439 VGDANETNQ
+439 Q
-448 ATVVTGADGDNTVTF
+448 AVVVTGADGDNTVTW
-463 TFTTTLSVNN
+463 TYTSTLAVNL
-473 DHNFFIEAT
+473 DHNFYVEAT
-482 DMAGNIAFTDA
+482 DMSGNLTYSDA
-493 TPAATGEDAA
+493 TPAATDENSA
-503 VGDNDTADWHQFT
+503 VGPADTADWHQFT
-516 IDSTPATFSSAQTGK
+516 IDSTPASFSSAETGK

-538 TPAEASNKATSV
+538 TPAEASDKNTSV

-559 GTTVQATDFLVDGV
+559 GTTVQASDFLVDGV
-573 QPITAFHTTSA
+573 QPVTAFHTSSA

-594 AIAAD
+594 AIASD

-606 GAAGAVSDLA
+606 GAAGAVSDEA

-626 ASDKIAPTFTVTLDA
+626 ASDKIAPTFTVTLDS
-641 TLTKKNVVVTVSS
+641 TLTKKNVVVTVSA
-654 DEPISGAPI
+654 DEPISGAPTI
-663 INVGALKGGSTSS
+663 TVGALKGGAGSS
-676 LPTTNSNLSSQVATS
+676 LPSTSTPLSSQVATS

-696 KYTATANYEGKVG
+696 KYTATANYEGTVG
-709 VVVTGNDMNGNS
+709 VTVAGNDMNGNS

-726 NTMGAAALTANNCDK
+726 NTMGAATLTANQCNK

-749 CKFTSTKNIVFTSD
+749 CKFTSTKNISFTSD

-770 FTSGNVSLNDTSP
+770 FTSGNVSLSDTSP
-783 GANVTNASPY
+783 GANVTNSAPY

-810 LKSATTPADVLASGS
+810 LKSATTPADVLAAGS
-825 LATDGKK
+825 LASDGKK

-886 SMPVDPADTAINTVI
+886 SIPVDPADTAINTVI
-901 TSSAVS
+901 TSTAVS

-914 GAWISATRSGAG
+914 GAWISATRSGD

-1030 NGYWVYADA
+1030 AGYWVYADA